1 MPTDDKTFCS
11 VDALLVLKDAA
22 KGTLSDQVTAA
33 LKAFIASGE
42 ALPGARLPTEPV
54 LSERFGVSRTVIREA
69 ISRLKSAGLVEVR
82 QGSGTVVSE
91 GAHIKAF
98 TIDLDVS
105 GSIEAVLRVTELRR
119 GIEGE
124 AAALAAQRHTPE
136 QLEAI
141 FQALQ
146 AIDEAE
152 QQGRDGVKEDLAFH
166 HSISKATGN
175 PLYPSLH
182 EFIAQFIK
190 EAIRITR
197 SNEERRRGLAQIVRA
212 EHHAVYAAI
221 AARDAQG
228 ARHAALEH
236 INNAVERL
244 KGADQSFWQS
254 PGGESDRAC

>member
-1 MPTDDKTFCS
+1 MSNPDNTP
-11 VDALLVLKDAA
+11 LLATGMATLKNAA
-22 KGTLSDQVTAA
+22 KGTLADQVTTA
-33 LKAFIASGE
+33 LKAHISSGE
-42 ALPGARLPTEPV
+42 ALPGSRLPTEPV
-54 LSERFGVSRTVIREA
+54 LAERFGVSRTVIREA

-82 QGSGTVVSE
+82 QGSGTVVCE

-98 TIDLDVS
+98 TIDFDVS

-124 AAALAAQRHTPE
+124 AAALAAQRHTPQ

-141 FQALQ
+141 EQALK
-146 AIDEAE
+146 AIDVAE
-152 QQGRDGVKEDLAFH
+152 RAGHDGVEEDLLFH
-166 HSISKATGN
+166 RSISQATGN

-197 SNEERRRGLAQIVRA
+197 SNEERRRDLAKSVRI
-212 EHHAVYAAI
+212 EHFAVYAAI
-221 AARDAQG
+221 AARDPEG
-228 ARHAALEH
+228 ARNAALKH

-244 KGADQSFWQS
+244 KSADPAFWQS
-254 PGGESDRAC
+254 PVLRK

>member
-1 MPTDDKTFCS
+1 MPIPDKSSCS
-11 VDALLVLKDAA
+11 AGALGALKDSA

-42 ALPGARLPTEPV
+42 ALPGDRLPTEPV

-98 TIDLDVS
+98 TIDLDVG

-124 AAALAAQRHTPE
+124 AAALAAQRHSAA

-141 FQALQ
+141 HQALK
-146 AIDEAE
+146 AIDAAE
-152 QQGRDGVKEDLAFH
+152 QESRDGVEEDLAFH
-166 HSISKATGN
+166 HSISRATGN

-182 EFIAQFIK
+182 EFIAQYIK

-197 SNEERRRGLAQIVRA
+197 SNEERRRDLAKTVRA
-212 EHHAVYAAI
+212 EHFAVYAAI
-221 AARDAQG
+221 AARDPEG
-228 ARHAALEH
+228 ARHAALNH

-244 KGADQSFWQS
+244 KSADPSFWQN
-254 PGGESDRAC
+254 PGARKS

>member
-1 MPTDDKTFCS
+1 MPMSMPDNS
-11 VDALLVLKDAA
+11 SPAVDSLATLKDAA
-22 KGTLSDQVTAA
+22 KGTLADQVTAA
-33 LKAFIASGE
+33 LKAHIASGE
-42 ALPGARLPTEPV
+42 ALPGSRLPTEPV
-54 LSERFGVSRTVIREA
+54 MCERFGVSRTVIREA

-98 TIDLDVS
+98 TIDLDVR

-136 QLEAI
+136 QLQAI
-141 FQALQ
+141 HQALL
-146 AIDEAE
+146 AIDVAE
-152 QQGRDGVKEDLAFH
+152 QAGQDGVEQDLAFH
-166 HSISKATGN
+166 LSISQATGN

-197 SNEERRRGLAQIVRA
+197 SNEERRRDLAHSVRD
-212 EHHAVYAAI
+212 EHFAVYGAI
-221 AARDAQG
+221 AARDVEG
-228 ARHAALEH
+228 ARQAALSH
-236 INNAVERL
+236 IHNAVERL
-244 KGADQSFWQS
+244 KSADPGFWRDS
-254 PGGESDRAC
+254 GSRLA

>member
-1 MPTDDKTFCS
+1 MPTPDKTPCS
-11 VDALLVLKDAA
+11 AEALAVLKDSA

-33 LKAFIASGE
+33 LKAYIANGE
-42 ALPGARLPTEPV
+42 VLPGARGAGAVTPYQAKAGVWPGARLPTEPV

-124 AAALAAQRHTPE
+124 AAALAAQRHSPA

-141 FQALQ
+141 HQALK
-146 AIDEAE
+146 AIDAAE
-152 QQGRDGVKEDLAFH
+152 QAGRDGVEEDLGFH
-166 HSISKATGN
+166 HSISRATGN
-175 PLYPSLH
+175 PLYPS
-182 EFIAQFIK
+182 
-190 EAIRITR
+190 
-197 SNEERRRGLAQIVRA
+197 QIGRA
-212 EHHAVYAAI
+212 HV
-221 AARDAQG
+221 
-228 ARHAALEH
+228 
-236 INNAVERL
+236 
-244 KGADQSFWQS
+244 
-254 PGGESDRAC
+254 

>member
-1 MPTDDKTFCS
+1 MPTSDKSSCS
-11 VDALLVLKDAA
+11 ADALAVLKEPA

-54 LSERFGVSRTVIREA
+54 LAERFGVSRTVIREA

-98 TIDLDVS
+98 TIDLDVG

-124 AAALAAQRHTPE
+124 AAALAAQRHSPV

-141 FQALQ
+141 HQALK
-146 AIDEAE
+146 AIDAAE
-152 QQGRDGVKEDLAFH
+152 QAGHDGVEEDLAFH

-197 SNEERRRGLAQIVRA
+197 SNEERRRDLAKTVRV
-212 EHHAVYAAI
+212 EHFAVYAAI
-221 AARDAQG
+221 AARDPEG
-228 ARHAALEH
+228 ARHAALTH

-244 KGADQSFWQS
+244 KSADPSFWQN
-254 PGGESDRAC
+254 PGARTSK

>member
-1 MPTDDKTFCS
+1 MPTADKSSCS
-11 VDALLVLKDAA
+11 ADALGILKDAA

-33 LKAFIASGE
+33 LKAYIANGE
-42 ALPGARLPTEPV
+42 ALPGDRLPTEPV
-54 LSERFGVSRTVIREA
+54 LAERFGVSRTVIREA

-98 TIDLDVS
+98 TIDLDVG

-124 AAALAAQRHTPE
+124 AAALAAQRHSPA

-141 FQALQ
+141 HQALK
-146 AIDEAE
+146 AIDTAE
-152 QQGRDGVKEDLAFH
+152 QGGRDGVEEDLAFH

-197 SNEERRRGLAQIVRA
+197 SNEERRRDLAKTVRA
-212 EHHAVYAAI
+212 EHFAVYAAI
-221 AARDAQG
+221 AARDPQA
-228 ARHAALEH
+228 ARQAALEH

-244 KGADQSFWQS
+244 KSADPAFWQS
-254 PGGESDRAC
+254 PGARKG